1 MHRDLDP
8 KDVDLWMK
16 KMLLALEDL
25 SAVNRANDNIAASNV
40 HTGKIL
46 EQGFDDIVTVLDEN
60 SAILR
65 KQMNRLINVLDRQA
79 DIQGAAL
86 TIAREQTKID

>member
-25 SAVNRANDNIAASNV
+25 SAVNRANNNIAASNV
-40 HTGKIL
+40 HTAKVL
-46 EQGFDDIVTVLDEN
+46 EQGFDDIHTVLEEN
-60 SAILR
+60 LTVLR
-65 KQMNRLINVLDRQA
+65 KQMDSLILVLDRQA

-86 TIAREQTKID
+86 TIAKEQTRID

>member
-40 HTGKIL
+40 HTGKIID
-46 EQGFDDIVTVLDEN
+46 QGFDDLVSVLDEN

-65 KQMNRLINVLDRQA
+65 KQMERLVQIMDRQA

-86 TIAREQTKID
+86 RIAREQTSID